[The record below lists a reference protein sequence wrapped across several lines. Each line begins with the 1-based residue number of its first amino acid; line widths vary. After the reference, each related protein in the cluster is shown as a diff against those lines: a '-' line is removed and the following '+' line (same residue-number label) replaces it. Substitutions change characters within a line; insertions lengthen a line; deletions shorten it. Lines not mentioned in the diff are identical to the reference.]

1 VQPGWKIVS
10 PGPEDVELTEGH
22 YRIRKDLAADSEATV
37 KVILQRERLQS
48 IQLARLSAQQIVVYT
63 KTGELDPKLRRAIA
77 KLGDLRHA
85 LDRHKRDFAQ
95 LTQGRQRIFEEQT
108 RIRNNLGRIPSNS
121 DLYRRYL
128 KKLNQQEDALER
140 LDRDTA
146 DTQDKIDAA
155 QDALTGYIARLEM

>member
-1 VQPGWKIVS
+1 
-10 PGPEDVELTEGH
+10 LTEGH

-37 KVILQRERLQS
+37 EVTLQRERLQS
-48 IQLARLSAQQIVVYT
+48 IQLVRLTAQQIVAYT
-63 KTGELDPKLRRAIA
+63 KTGELDAKLRRAIA

-85 LDRHKRDFAQ
+85 VDQHQQRLDQFN
-95 LTQGRQRIFEEQT
+95 QGRTRIFEEQK
-108 RIRNNLGRIPSNS
+108 RIRDNLGRIPSNS

-146 DTQDKIDAA
+146 AAQAEVDAA
-155 QDALTGYIARLEM
+155 RDALTDYIAGLEM